1 MTVIKSVVSFDLE
14 TIPGPDAEPFDPGSV
29 SLGNLKDESKIAA
42 KIEDAKRK
50 YRETLGLD
58 HHQCCI
64 CAFGW
69 FDGEK
74 GGHEIISDSLDEGE
88 LILKIWDILS
98 AYNFFVT
105 FNGNQF
111 DVQVLKL
118 HSLYNQVRMPVN
130 IDTRKYRV
138 TNHCDL
144 RAVLTNWEP
153 YARGDLN
160 FFLKKCLG
168 ITKMEGIDGTMVSDA
183 WDIGIRD
190 KIGAYAEDDA
200 EKTFQLY
207 RHVSEYFFI
216 G

>member
-1 MTVIKSVVSFDLE
+1 MSTTKRAVAFDLE
-14 TIPGPDAEPFDPGSV
+14 SIPGPDAEPFNPKDV
-29 SLGNLKDESKIAA
+29 ALGQLKDEAKIAA
-42 KIEDAKRK
+42 KIEEAGKK

-74 GGHEIISDSLDEGE
+74 GGHEIISDDLKEGD
-88 LILKIWDILS
+88 LILKIWDVL
-98 AYNFFVT
+98 AGYNFFVT

-118 HSLYNQVRMPVN
+118 HSLYNKIRMPVN
-130 IDTRKYRV
+130 IETRKYRV

-144 RAVLTNWEP
+144 RSVLTNWET
-153 YARGDLN
+153 YARGTLN

-168 ITKMEGIDGTMVSDA
+168 ISKMEGIDGAMVSDA

-190 KIGAYAEDDA
+190 KIGAYARDDA

-207 RHVSEYFFI
+207 QHVAEYFFI